1 MAINPNAPFTRQYVD
16 LPTDVALK
24 LEVAA
29 RASGKT
35 KKAFVSEAII
45 AAVERV
51 APLNNK
57 RK

>member
-1 MAINPNAPFTRQYVD
+1 MAINPNAPFTRQHVD

-24 LEVAA
+24 LESAA
-29 RASGKT
+29 RAAGKT

-51 APLNNK
+51 APSK
-57 RK
+57 TRK

>member
-1 MAINPNAPFTRQYVD
+1 MAINPNVPFTRQYVD
-16 LPTDVALK
+16 LPTEVALK
-24 LEVAA
+24 LEAAA
-29 RASGKT
+29 RAAGKT

-51 APLNNK
+51 APSNSK